1 MIILDVNLIFGIVLK
16 GSVIIIG
23 AGPGLGSS
31 LARKFAKEGH
41 HVFAVRR
48 ERHTQELNSLCD
60 EIKDS
65 GGLATAMPADARD
78 EEQVKNLFSEISKSG
93 SIDCLVFNIGANV
106 FFPIEE
112 TTSRVFRKV
121 WEMATFAGFLAGREA
136 AKHMK
141 DKGTIIFTGATAS
154 KRGGSGFAA
163 FSSAKFG
170 LRALAQSLAR
180 ELGPK
185 GIHVAHTIIDGA
197 IDHPWIKE
205 NFPDTYKLKEVD
217 GILNPDHIAEAYYN
231 LHLQEKTAWTHE
243 LDLRPYMEKF

>member
-1 MIILDVNLIFGIVLK
+1 MK

-93 SIDCLVFNIGANV
+93 SIDWLVFNIGANV

-136 AKHMK
+136 VKHMK

-231 LHLQEKTAWTHE
+231 LHLQKKTAWTHE

>member
-1 MIILDVNLIFGIVLK
+1 LK
-16 GSVIIIG
+16 RSVIIIG

>member
-1 MIILDVNLIFGIVLK
+1 MK
-16 GSVIIIG
+16 GSVIVIG

-31 LARKFAKEGH
+31 LARKFAKEDH
-41 HVFAVRR
+41 HVFVVRR
-48 ERHTQELNSLCD
+48 ERHSEELNSLCD
-60 EIKDS
+60 EIKEF
-65 GGLATAMPADARD
+65 GGSATAIPSDARE
-78 EEQVKNLFSEISKSG
+78 EEQVISLFSEVAKSG
-93 SIDCLVFNIGANV
+93 PIDCVVFNIGANV
-106 FFPIEE
+106 FFSIEE
-112 TTSRVFRKV
+112 TTSRVFRKI
-121 WEMATFAGFLAGREA
+121 WEMGTFAGFLVGREA

-154 KRGGSGFAA
+154 MRGGSGFAA

-170 LRALAQSLAR
+170 LRAVAQSLAR

-185 GIHVAHTIIDGA
+185 GIHVAHTVIDGA

-205 NFPDTYKLKEVD
+205 NFPDIYKLKEVD
-217 GILNPDHIAEAYYN
+217 GILNPDDIAEAYYN

>member
-1 MIILDVNLIFGIVLK
+1 MK

-41 HVFAVRR
+41 HVFVVRR
-48 ERHTQELNSLCD
+48 ERHSEELNSLCD
-60 EIKDS
+60 EIKEF
-65 GGLATAMPADARD
+65 GGSATAIPSDARE
-78 EEQVKNLFSEISKSG
+78 EEQVISLFSEVAKSG
-93 SIDCLVFNIGANV
+93 PIDCVVFNIGANV
-106 FFPIEE
+106 FFSIEE
-112 TTSRVFRKV
+112 TTSRVFRKI
-121 WEMATFAGFLAGREA
+121 WEMGTFAGFLVGREA

-154 KRGGSGFAA
+154 MRGGSGFAA

-170 LRALAQSLAR
+170 LRAVAQSLAR

-185 GIHVAHTIIDGA
+185 GIHVAHTVIDGA

-205 NFPDTYKLKEVD
+205 NFPDIYKLKEVD

>member
-1 MIILDVNLIFGIVLK
+1 LR

>member
-1 MIILDVNLIFGIVLK
+1 MK

-31 LARKFAKEGH
+31 LARRFAKEGH
-41 HVFAVRR
+41 HVFIVRR
-48 ERHTQELNSLCD
+48 ERHSEELNLLCN
-60 EIKDS
+60 EIKGS
-65 GGLATAMPADARD
+65 GGSATAIPSDARE
-78 EEQVKNLFSEISKSG
+78 EEQVISLFSEVAKSG
-93 SIDCLVFNIGANV
+93 PIDCVVFNIGANV
-106 FFPIEE
+106 FFSIEE
-112 TTSRVFRKV
+112 TTSRVFRKI
-121 WEMATFAGFLAGREA
+121 WEMGTFAGFLVGREA

-154 KRGGSGFAA
+154 MRGGSGFAA

-170 LRALAQSLAR
+170 LRAVAQSLAR

-185 GIHVAHTIIDGA
+185 GIHVAHTVIDGA

-205 NFPDTYKLKEVD
+205 NFPDIHKLKEVD

>member
-1 MIILDVNLIFGIVLK
+1 MK

-231 LHLQEKTAWTHE
+231 LHLQKKTAWTHE

>member
-1 MIILDVNLIFGIVLK
+1 MK

-136 AKHMK
+136 VKHMK

-231 LHLQEKTAWTHE
+231 LHLQKKTAWTHE

>member
-1 MIILDVNLIFGIVLK
+1 LK

-231 LHLQEKTAWTHE
+231 LHLQKKTAWTHE

>member
-1 MIILDVNLIFGIVLK
+1 MK

-23 AGPGLGSS
+23 TGPGLGSS

-48 ERHTQELNSLCD
+48 ERHSEELNSLCD
-60 EIKDS
+60 EIKES
-65 GGLATAMPADARD
+65 GGSATAIPSDARE
-78 EEQVKNLFSEISKSG
+78 EEQVISLFSEVAKSG
-93 SIDCLVFNIGANV
+93 PIDCVIFNIGANV
-106 FFPIEE
+106 FFSIEE
-112 TTSRVFRKV
+112 TTSRVFRKI
-121 WEMATFAGFLAGREA
+121 WEMGTFAGFLVGREA

-154 KRGGSGFAA
+154 MRGGSGFAA

-170 LRALAQSLAR
+170 LRAVAQSLAR

-185 GIHVAHTIIDGA
+185 GIHVAHTVIDGA

-205 NFPDTYKLKEVD
+205 NFPDIYKLKEVD

>member
-1 MIILDVNLIFGIVLK
+1 MK

-41 HVFAVRR
+41 HVFVVRR
-48 ERHTQELNSLCD
+48 ERHSEELNSLCD
-60 EIKDS
+60 EIKEF
-65 GGLATAMPADARD
+65 GGSATAIPSDARE
-78 EEQVKNLFSEISKSG
+78 EEQVISLFSEVAKSG
-93 SIDCLVFNIGANV
+93 PIDCVVFNIGANV
-106 FFPIEE
+106 FFSIEE
-112 TTSRVFRKV
+112 TTSRVFRKI
-121 WEMATFAGFLAGREA
+121 WEMGTFAGFLVGREA

-154 KRGGSGFAA
+154 MRGGSGFAA

-170 LRALAQSLAR
+170 LRAVAQSLAR

-185 GIHVAHTIIDGA
+185 GIHVAHTVIDGA

-217 GILNPDHIAEAYYN
+217 GILNPDDIAEAYYN

>member
-1 MIILDVNLIFGIVLK
+1 MK

-31 LARKFAKEGH
+31 LARKFANEGH

>member
-1 MIILDVNLIFGIVLK
+1 MK

-41 HVFAVRR
+41 HVFVVRR
-48 ERHTQELNSLCD
+48 ERHSEELNSLCN
-60 EIKDS
+60 EIKES
-65 GGLATAMPADARD
+65 GGSATAIPSDARE
-78 EEQVKNLFSEISKSG
+78 EEQVISLFSEVAKSG
-93 SIDCLVFNIGANV
+93 PIDCVIFNIGANV
-106 FFPIEE
+106 FFSIEE
-112 TTSRVFRKV
+112 TTSRVFRKI
-121 WEMATFAGFLAGREA
+121 WEMGTFAGFLVGREA

-154 KRGGSGFAA
+154 MRGGSGFAA

-170 LRALAQSLAR
+170 LRAVAQSLAR

-185 GIHVAHTIIDGA
+185 GIHVAHTVIDGA

-217 GILNPDHIAEAYYN
+217 GILNPDDIAEAYYN

>member
-1 MIILDVNLIFGIVLK
+1 MK

-31 LARKFAKEGH
+31 LARRFAKEGH
-41 HVFAVRR
+41 HVFIVRR
-48 ERHTQELNSLCD
+48 ERHSEELNLLCN
-60 EIKDS
+60 EIKES
-65 GGLATAMPADARD
+65 GGSATAIPSDAR
-78 EEQVKNLFSEISKSG
+78 EEKQVISLFSEVVKSG
-93 SIDCLVFNIGANV
+93 PIDCVVFNIGANV
-106 FFPIEE
+106 FFSIEE
-112 TTSRVFRKV
+112 TTSRVFRKI
-121 WEMATFAGFLAGREA
+121 WEMGTFAGFLAGREA
-136 AKHMK
+136 ARHMK

-154 KRGGSGFAA
+154 MRGGSGFAA

-170 LRALAQSLAR
+170 LRAVAQSLAR

-205 NFPDTYKLKEVD
+205 NFPDIYKLKEVD

>member
-1 MIILDVNLIFGIVLK
+1 MK
-16 GSVIIIG
+16 GSVIVIG

-31 LARKFAKEGH
+31 LARKFAKEDH
-41 HVFAVRR
+41 HVFVVRR
-48 ERHTQELNSLCD
+48 ERHSEELNSLCD
-60 EIKDS
+60 EIKES
-65 GGLATAMPADARD
+65 GGSAKAIPSNARE
-78 EEQVKNLFSEISKSG
+78 EEQVISLFSEVAKFG
-93 SIDCLVFNIGANV
+93 PIDCVVFNIGANV
-106 FFPIEE
+106 FFSIEE
-112 TTSRVFRKV
+112 TTSRVFRKI
-121 WEMATFAGFLAGREA
+121 WEMGTFAGFLVGREA

-154 KRGGSGFAA
+154 MRGGSGFAA

-170 LRALAQSLAR
+170 LRAVAQSLAR

-205 NFPDTYKLKEVD
+205 NFPDIYKLKEVD

>member
-1 MIILDVNLIFGIVLK
+1 MK

-41 HVFAVRR
+41 HVFVVRR
-48 ERHTQELNSLCD
+48 ERHSEELNLLCN
-60 EIKDS
+60 EIQES
-65 GGLATAMPADARD
+65 GGSATAIPSDARE
-78 EEQVKNLFSEISKSG
+78 EEQVISLFSEVAKSG
-93 SIDCLVFNIGANV
+93 PINCVVFNIGANV
-106 FFPIEE
+106 FFSIEE
-112 TTSRVFRKV
+112 TTSRVFRKI
-121 WEMATFAGFLAGREA
+121 WEMGTFAGFLVGREA

-141 DKGTIIFTGATAS
+141 NKGTIIFTGATAS
-154 KRGGSGFAA
+154 MRGGSGFAA

-170 LRALAQSLAR
+170 LRAVAQSLAR

-205 NFPDTYKLKEVD
+205 NFPDIYKLKEVD

>member
-1 MIILDVNLIFGIVLK
+1 MK

-48 ERHTQELNSLCD
+48 ERHSEELNSLCD
-60 EIKDS
+60 EIKES
-65 GGLATAMPADARD
+65 GGSAKAIPSDARE
-78 EEQVKNLFSEISKSG
+78 EEQVISLFSEVAKSG
-93 SIDCLVFNIGANV
+93 PIDCVVFNIGANV
-106 FFPIEE
+106 FFSIEE
-112 TTSRVFRKV
+112 TTSRVFRKI
-121 WEMATFAGFLAGREA
+121 WEMGTFAGFLVGREA

-154 KRGGSGFAA
+154 MRGGSGFAA

-170 LRALAQSLAR
+170 LRAVAQSLAR

-205 NFPDTYKLKEVD
+205 NFPDIYKLKEVD

>member
-1 MIILDVNLIFGIVLK
+1 MK

-48 ERHTQELNSLCD
+48 ERHSEELNLLCN
-60 EIKDS
+60 EIKES
-65 GGLATAMPADARD
+65 GGSATAIPSDARE
-78 EEQVKNLFSEISKSG
+78 EEQVISLFSEVAKSG
-93 SIDCLVFNIGANV
+93 PINCVVFNIGANV
-106 FFPIEE
+106 FFSIEE
-112 TTSRVFRKV
+112 TTSRVFRKI
-121 WEMATFAGFLAGREA
+121 WEMGTFAGFLVGREA

-154 KRGGSGFAA
+154 MRGGSGFAA

-170 LRALAQSLAR
+170 LRAVAQSLAR

-205 NFPDTYKLKEVD
+205 NFPDIYKLKEVD

>member
-1 MIILDVNLIFGIVLK
+1 MK

-23 AGPGLGSS
+23 TGPGLGSS

-41 HVFAVRR
+41 HVFVVRR
-48 ERHTQELNSLCD
+48 ERHSEELNSLCD
-60 EIKDS
+60 EIKES
-65 GGLATAMPADARD
+65 GGSAKAIPSDARE
-78 EEQVKNLFSEISKSG
+78 EEQVISLFSEVAKSG
-93 SIDCLVFNIGANV
+93 PIDCVVFNIGANV
-106 FFPIEE
+106 FFSIEE
-112 TTSRVFRKV
+112 PTSRVFRKI
-121 WEMATFAGFLAGREA
+121 WEMGTFAGFLVGREA

-154 KRGGSGFAA
+154 MRGGSGFAA

-170 LRALAQSLAR
+170 LRAVAQSLAR

-185 GIHVAHTIIDGA
+185 GIHVAHTVIDGA

-205 NFPDTYKLKEVD
+205 NFPDIYKLKEVD
-217 GILNPDHIAEAYYN
+217 GILNPDDIAEAYYN

>member
-1 MIILDVNLIFGIVLK
+1 MK

-23 AGPGLGSS
+23 TGPGLGSS

-48 ERHTQELNSLCD
+48 ERHSEELNSLCD
-60 EIKDS
+60 EIKESGDS
-65 GGLATAMPADARD
+65 ATAIPSDARE
-78 EEQVKNLFSEISKSG
+78 EEQVISLFSEVVKSG
-93 SIDCLVFNIGANV
+93 PIDCVVFNIGANV
-106 FFPIEE
+106 FFSIEE
-112 TTSRVFRKV
+112 TTSRVFRKI
-121 WEMATFAGFLAGREA
+121 WEMGTFAGFLVGREA

-154 KRGGSGFAA
+154 MRGGSGFAA

-170 LRALAQSLAR
+170 LRAVAQSLAR

-185 GIHVAHTIIDGA
+185 GIHVAHTVIDGA

-205 NFPDTYKLKEVD
+205 NFPDIYKLKEVD
-217 GILNPDHIAEAYYN
+217 GILNPDDIAEAYYN

>member
-1 MIILDVNLIFGIVLK
+1 MK

-31 LARKFAKEGH
+31 LARKFAKEGN

-48 ERHTQELNSLCD
+48 ERHSEELNSLCD
-60 EIKDS
+60 EIKES
-65 GGLATAMPADARD
+65 GGSATAIPSDARE
-78 EEQVKNLFSEISKSG
+78 EEQVISLFSEVVKSG
-93 SIDCLVFNIGANV
+93 PIDCVVFNIGANV
-106 FFPIEE
+106 FFSIEE
-112 TTSRVFRKV
+112 TTSRVFRKI
-121 WEMATFAGFLAGREA
+121 WEMGTFAGFLVGREA

-154 KRGGSGFAA
+154 MRGGSGFAA

-170 LRALAQSLAR
+170 LRAVAQSLAR

-185 GIHVAHTIIDGA
+185 GIHVAHTVIDGA

-205 NFPDTYKLKEVD
+205 NFPDIYKLKEVD
-217 GILNPDHIAEAYYN
+217 GILNPDDIAEAYYN

>member
-1 MIILDVNLIFGIVLK
+1 MK

-48 ERHTQELNSLCD
+48 ERHSEELNLLCN
-60 EIKDS
+60 EIQES
-65 GGLATAMPADARD
+65 GGSATAIPSDARE
-78 EEQVKNLFSEISKSG
+78 EEQVISLFSEVEKSG
-93 SIDCLVFNIGANV
+93 PIDCVVFNIGANV
-106 FFPIEE
+106 FFSIEE
-112 TTSRVFRKV
+112 TTSRVFRKI
-121 WEMATFAGFLAGREA
+121 WEMGTFAGFLVGREA

-154 KRGGSGFAA
+154 MRGGSGFAA

-170 LRALAQSLAR
+170 LRAVAQSLAR

-205 NFPDTYKLKEVD
+205 NFPDIYKLKEVD

>member
-1 MIILDVNLIFGIVLK
+1 MK

-41 HVFAVRR
+41 HVFVVRR
-48 ERHTQELNSLCD
+48 ERHSEELNSLCD
-60 EIKDS
+60 EIKEF
-65 GGLATAMPADARD
+65 GGSATAIPSDARE
-78 EEQVKNLFSEISKSG
+78 EEQVISLFSEVAKSG
-93 SIDCLVFNIGANV
+93 PIDCVVFNIGANV
-106 FFPIEE
+106 FFSIEE
-112 TTSRVFRKV
+112 TTSRVFRKI
-121 WEMATFAGFLAGREA
+121 WEMGTFAGFLVGREA

-154 KRGGSGFAA
+154 MRGGSGFAA

-170 LRALAQSLAR
+170 LRAVAQSLAR

-205 NFPDTYKLKEVD
+205 NFPDIYKLKEVD

>member
-1 MIILDVNLIFGIVLK
+1 MK

-41 HVFAVRR
+41 HVFVVRR
-48 ERHTQELNSLCD
+48 ERHSEELNLLCN
-60 EIKDS
+60 EIQES
-65 GGLATAMPADARD
+65 GGSATAIPSDARE
-78 EEQVKNLFSEISKSG
+78 EEQVISLFSEVAKSG
-93 SIDCLVFNIGANV
+93 PIDCVVFNIGANV
-106 FFPIEE
+106 FFSIEE
-112 TTSRVFRKV
+112 TTSRVFRKI
-121 WEMATFAGFLAGREA
+121 WEMGTFAGFLVGREA
-136 AKHMK
+136 ARHMK

-154 KRGGSGFAA
+154 MRGGSGFAA

-170 LRALAQSLAR
+170 LRAVAQSLAR

-205 NFPDTYKLKEVD
+205 NFPDIYKLKEID

>member
-1 MIILDVNLIFGIVLK
+1 MK

-48 ERHTQELNSLCD
+48 ERHSEELNSLCD
-60 EIKDS
+60 EIKES
-65 GGLATAMPADARD
+65 GGSATAIPSDARE
-78 EEQVKNLFSEISKSG
+78 EEQVISLFSEVAKSG
-93 SIDCLVFNIGANV
+93 PIDCVVFNIGANV
-106 FFPIEE
+106 FFSIEE
-112 TTSRVFRKV
+112 TTSRVFRKI
-121 WEMATFAGFLAGREA
+121 WEMGTFAGFLVGREA

-154 KRGGSGFAA
+154 MRGGSGFAA

-170 LRALAQSLAR
+170 LRAVAQSLAR

-205 NFPDTYKLKEVD
+205 NFPDIYKLKEVD

-231 LHLQEKTAWTHE
+231 LHLQKKTAWTHE

>member
-1 MIILDVNLIFGIVLK
+1 MK

-23 AGPGLGSS
+23 TGPGLGSS

-41 HVFAVRR
+41 HVFVVRR
-48 ERHTQELNSLCD
+48 ERHSEELNSLCD
-60 EIKDS
+60 EIKES
-65 GGLATAMPADARD
+65 GGSATAIPSDARE
-78 EEQVKNLFSEISKSG
+78 EEQVISLFSEVAKSG
-93 SIDCLVFNIGANV
+93 PIDCVIFNIGANV
-106 FFPIEE
+106 FFSIEE
-112 TTSRVFRKV
+112 TTSRVFRKI
-121 WEMATFAGFLAGREA
+121 WEMGTFAGFLVGREA

-154 KRGGSGFAA
+154 MRGGSGFAA

-170 LRALAQSLAR
+170 LRAVAQSLAR

-185 GIHVAHTIIDGA
+185 GIHVAHTVIDGA

-205 NFPDTYKLKEVD
+205 NFPDIYKLKEVD
-217 GILNPDHIAEAYYN
+217 GILNPDDIAEAYYN

>member
-1 MIILDVNLIFGIVLK
+1 LK
-16 GSVIIIG
+16 RSVIIIG

-231 LHLQEKTAWTHE
+231 LHLQKKTAWTHE

>member
-1 MIILDVNLIFGIVLK
+1 LK

-41 HVFAVRR
+41 HVFVVRR
-48 ERHTQELNSLCD
+48 ERHSEELNSLCD
-60 EIKDS
+60 EIKEF
-65 GGLATAMPADARD
+65 GGSATAIPSDARE
-78 EEQVKNLFSEISKSG
+78 EEQVISLFSEVAKSG
-93 SIDCLVFNIGANV
+93 PIDCVVFNIGANV
-106 FFPIEE
+106 FFSIEE
-112 TTSRVFRKV
+112 TTSRVFRKI
-121 WEMATFAGFLAGREA
+121 WEMGTFAGFLVGREA

-154 KRGGSGFAA
+154 MRGGSGFAA

-170 LRALAQSLAR
+170 LRAVAQSLAR

-185 GIHVAHTIIDGA
+185 GIHVAHTVIDGA

-217 GILNPDHIAEAYYN
+217 GILNPDDIAEAYYN

>member
-1 MIILDVNLIFGIVLK
+1 MK

-31 LARKFAKEGH
+31 LARRFAKEGH
-41 HVFAVRR
+41 HVFIVRR
-48 ERHTQELNSLCD
+48 ERHSEELNLLCN
-60 EIKDS
+60 EIKES
-65 GGLATAMPADARD
+65 GGSATAIPSDAR
-78 EEQVKNLFSEISKSG
+78 EEKQVISLFSKVVKSG
-93 SIDCLVFNIGANV
+93 PIDCVVFNIGANV
-106 FFPIEE
+106 FFSVEE
-112 TTSRVFRKV
+112 TTSRVFRKI
-121 WEMATFAGFLAGREA
+121 WEMGTFAGFLVGREA

-154 KRGGSGFAA
+154 MRGGSGFAA

-170 LRALAQSLAR
+170 LRAVAQSLAR

-205 NFPDTYKLKEVD
+205 NFPDIYKLKEVD

>member
-1 MIILDVNLIFGIVLK
+1 MK
-16 GSVIIIG
+16 GSVIVIG

-41 HVFAVRR
+41 HVFVVRR
-48 ERHTQELNSLCD
+48 ERHSEELNSLCD
-60 EIKDS
+60 EIKEF
-65 GGLATAMPADARD
+65 GGSATAIPSDARE
-78 EEQVKNLFSEISKSG
+78 EEQVISLFSEVAKSG
-93 SIDCLVFNIGANV
+93 PIDCVVFNIGANV
-106 FFPIEE
+106 FFSIEE
-112 TTSRVFRKV
+112 TTSRVFRKI
-121 WEMATFAGFLAGREA
+121 WEMGTFAGFLVGREA

-154 KRGGSGFAA
+154 MRGGSGFAA

-170 LRALAQSLAR
+170 LRAVAQSLAR

-185 GIHVAHTIIDGA
+185 GIHVAHTVIDGA

-205 NFPDTYKLKEVD
+205 NFPDIYKLKEVN

>member
-1 MIILDVNLIFGIVLK
+1 MK

-31 LARKFAKEGH
+31 LARKFAKEGN

-48 ERHTQELNSLCD
+48 ERHSEELNSLCD
-60 EIKDS
+60 EIKES
-65 GGLATAMPADARD
+65 GGSATAIPSDARE
-78 EEQVKNLFSEISKSG
+78 EEQVISLFSEVAKSG
-93 SIDCLVFNIGANV
+93 PIDCVVFNIGANV
-106 FFPIEE
+106 FFSIEE
-112 TTSRVFRKV
+112 TTSRVFRKI
-121 WEMATFAGFLAGREA
+121 WEMGTFAGFLVGREA

-154 KRGGSGFAA
+154 MRGGSGFAA

-170 LRALAQSLAR
+170 LRAVAQSLAR

-185 GIHVAHTIIDGA
+185 GIHVAHTVIDGA

-217 GILNPDHIAEAYYN
+217 GILNPDDIAEAYYN

>member
-1 MIILDVNLIFGIVLK
+1 MK

-41 HVFAVRR
+41 HVFVVRR
-48 ERHTQELNSLCD
+48 ERHSEELNSLCD
-60 EIKDS
+60 EIKES
-65 GGLATAMPADARD
+65 GGSATAIPSDARE
-78 EEQVKNLFSEISKSG
+78 EEQVISLFSEVAKSG
-93 SIDCLVFNIGANV
+93 PIDCVVFNIGANV
-106 FFPIEE
+106 FFSIEE
-112 TTSRVFRKV
+112 TTSRVFRKI
-121 WEMATFAGFLAGREA
+121 WEMGTFAGFLVGREA

-154 KRGGSGFAA
+154 MRGGSGFAA

-170 LRALAQSLAR
+170 LRAVAQSLAR

-205 NFPDTYKLKEVD
+205 NFPDIYKLKEVD

>member
-1 MIILDVNLIFGIVLK
+1 MK
-16 GSVIIIG
+16 GSVIVIG

-31 LARKFAKEGH
+31 LARRFAKEGH
-41 HVFAVRR
+41 HVFIVRR
-48 ERHTQELNSLCD
+48 ERHSEELNLLCD
-60 EIKDS
+60 EIKES
-65 GGLATAMPADARD
+65 GGSATAIPSDARE
-78 EEQVKNLFSEISKSG
+78 EEQVISLFSEVAKSG
-93 SIDCLVFNIGANV
+93 PIDCVVFNIGANV
-106 FFPIEE
+106 FFSIEE
-112 TTSRVFRKV
+112 TTSRVFRKI
-121 WEMATFAGFLAGREA
+121 WEMGTFAGFLVGREA

-154 KRGGSGFAA
+154 MRGGSGFAA

-170 LRALAQSLAR
+170 LRAVAQSLAR

-185 GIHVAHTIIDGA
+185 GIHVAHTVIDGA

-205 NFPDTYKLKEVD
+205 NFPDIHKLKEVD

>member
-1 MIILDVNLIFGIVLK
+1 LK

-65 GGLATAMPADARD
+65 EGLATAMPADARD

-231 LHLQEKTAWTHE
+231 LHLQKKTAWTHE

>member
-1 MIILDVNLIFGIVLK
+1 MK

-41 HVFAVRR
+41 HVFVVRR
-48 ERHTQELNSLCD
+48 ERHSEELNLLCN
-60 EIKDS
+60 EIQES
-65 GGLATAMPADARD
+65 GGSATAIPSDARE
-78 EEQVKNLFSEISKSG
+78 EEQVISLFSEVEKSG
-93 SIDCLVFNIGANV
+93 PIDCVVFNIGANV
-106 FFPIEE
+106 FFSIEE
-112 TTSRVFRKV
+112 TTSRVFRKI
-121 WEMATFAGFLAGREA
+121 WEMGTFAGFLVGREA

-154 KRGGSGFAA
+154 MRGGSGFAA

-170 LRALAQSLAR
+170 LRAVAQSLAR

-185 GIHVAHTIIDGA
+185 GIHVAHTVIDGA

-205 NFPDTYKLKEVD
+205 NFPDIYKLKEAD

>member
-1 MIILDVNLIFGIVLK
+1 LK

-23 AGPGLGSS
+23 TGPGLGSS

-41 HVFAVRR
+41 HVFVVRR
-48 ERHTQELNSLCD
+48 ERHSEELNSLCD
-60 EIKDS
+60 EIKES
-65 GGLATAMPADARD
+65 GGSATAIPSDARE
-78 EEQVKNLFSEISKSG
+78 EEQVISLFSEVAKSG
-93 SIDCLVFNIGANV
+93 PIDCVVFNIGANV
-106 FFPIEE
+106 FFSIEE
-112 TTSRVFRKV
+112 TTSRVFRKI
-121 WEMATFAGFLAGREA
+121 WEMGTFAGFLVGREA

-154 KRGGSGFAA
+154 MRGGSGFAA

-170 LRALAQSLAR
+170 LRAVAQSLAR

-185 GIHVAHTIIDGA
+185 GIHVAHTVIDGA

-205 NFPDTYKLKEVD
+205 NFPDIYKLKEVD
-217 GILNPDHIAEAYYN
+217 GILKPDDIAEAYYN